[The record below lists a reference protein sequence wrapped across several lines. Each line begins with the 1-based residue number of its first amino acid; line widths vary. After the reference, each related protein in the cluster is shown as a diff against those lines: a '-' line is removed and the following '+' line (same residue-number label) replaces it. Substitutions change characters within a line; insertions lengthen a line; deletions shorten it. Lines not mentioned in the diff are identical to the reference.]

1 MSKNKINPFKELERS
16 LKDVP
21 PEMRQKVMDDVAMAK
36 LLMDVAFLITKNYP
50 STVTG
55 LLKTNNKKK
64 YN

>member
-16 LKDVP
+16 LRNVP
-21 PEMRQKVMDDVAMAK
+21 PEMRRKVMDDVAIAK
-36 LLMDVAFLITKNYP
+36 LLMDITFLITKNYP
-50 STVTG
+50 STMTG